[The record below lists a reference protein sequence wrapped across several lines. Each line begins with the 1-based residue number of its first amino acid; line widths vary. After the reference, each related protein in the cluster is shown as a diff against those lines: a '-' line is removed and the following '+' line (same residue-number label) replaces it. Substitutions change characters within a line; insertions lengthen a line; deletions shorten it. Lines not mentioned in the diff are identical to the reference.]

1 MYISLVIINQR
12 MKNSNNDSKDND
24 NDYNERTKYMIV
36 IMRKNYDFNRK
47 ENND

>member
-12 MKNSNNDSKDND
+12 MKNSNNDSKDNG
-24 NDYNERTKYMIV
+24 NDYNERTSYMIV
-36 IMRKNYDFNRK
+36 IMRKNYDCNRK